1 LSAGATVSQQR
12 GSTFRYTTI
21 YWYLE
26 YLIGL
31 AIKLKRDS
39 AQHALLL
46 VRMATRPATPLA
58 RGIGLR

>member
-1 LSAGATVSQQR
+1 MHSL
-12 GSTFRYTTI
+12 RYTTI

-58 RGIGLR
+58 LGIGLR